1 MICFLDRDGIINIDY
16 GYVGTIERFKW
27 CEGIFELL
35 IELKSKGYRFVLVT
49 NQSGID
55 RGYFTY
61 SDFLDLTF
69 YMIDKLDKSGIDI
82 DINYCRHHPKSNC
95 KCRKPNPGMILRYN
109 ISSKD
114 IFLGDKDTDMQAA
127 KSAGIKNRWIIS
139 QSPRGPFT
147 HAFKNHYELIN
158 FVTENPIV

>member
-16 GYVGTIERFKW
+16 GYVGTIKRFKW

-35 IELKSKGYRFVLVT
+35 IKLKSIGYRLVLIT

-69 YMIDKLDKSGIDI
+69 YMIDILDKLGIDI
-82 DINYCRHHPKSNC
+82 EINYCRHHPKSNC
-95 KCRKPNPGMILRYN
+95 NCRKPNPSMILRYE
-109 ISSKD
+109 ISSQD
-114 IFLGDKDTDMQAA
+114 IFLGDKDTDMMAA
-127 KSAGIKNRWIIS
+127 KAAGIENRWIIS
-139 QSPRGPFT
+139 DLPKGPYT
-147 HAFKNHYELIN
+147 NTFKNHNELIK
-158 FVTENPIV
+158 FVNENLIV